1 MKRDNINYLVV
12 GSLVITSY
20 SIHYTKLYEPLHKAV
35 TDPISRPRVEA
46 LVAALDRLK
55 QLIVGDLATTLE
67 IPIGFNS
74 LDGD

>member
-1 MKRDNINYLVV
+1 
-12 GSLVITSY
+12 
-20 SIHYTKLYEPLHKAV
+20 V